1 MIIKVCGLKEI
12 NNINQLNE
20 IDIDLMGFIFYNKSS
35 RFIDFEINNS
45 HITKKKVGVFVNE
58 SLKNIKKKI
67 KNYNL
72 NYVQL
77 HGDETP
83 KFSEK
88 LMNYCKVIKA
98 FRISENFDFDSTN
111 QYTDCCDL
119 FLFDTFSKN
128 FGGSGKK
135 FDWKRLKDFNKKK
148 FILSGGIDINS
159 VDEINNIKNENDYL
173 LGIDINSRFEISP
186 GLKDIKKVNMFIK
199 KLKNEKFQC
208 K

>member
-1 MIIKVCGLKEI
+1 MIVKVCGLKEM

-35 RFIDFEINNS
+35 RFIDLEINTSN
-45 HITKKKVGVFVNE
+45 ITKKKVGVFVNE
-58 SLKNIKKKI
+58 SLENIKKKI

-128 FGGSGKK
+128 FGGSGRK
-135 FDWKRLKDFNKKK
+135 FDWKRLQGFNKKK
-148 FILSGGIDINS
+148 FLLSGGIDLNS
-159 VDEINNIKNENDYL
+159 VDEINNIKNENDFL
-173 LGIDINSRFEISP
+173 HGIDINSRFEISP
-186 GLKDIKKVNMFIK
+186 GLKDIKKVNMFLK
-199 KLKNEKFQC
+199 KLNK
-208 K
+208 

>member
-1 MIIKVCGLKEI
+1 MIVKVCGLKEM

-35 RFIDFEINNS
+35 RFIDLDMNIS

-58 SLKNIKKKI
+58 RLEYIKKKI

-98 FRISENFDFDSTN
+98 FRISENFDFDITN

-128 FGGSGKK
+128 FGGSGRK
-135 FDWKRLKDFNKKK
+135 FDWKRLQGFNKKK
-148 FILSGGIDINS
+148 FLLSGGIDINS
-159 VDEINNIKNENDYL
+159 VDEINNIKNENDFL
-173 LGIDINSRFEISP
+173 RGIDINSKFEISP
-186 GLKDIKKVNMFIK
+186 GLKDIKKVNMFLK
-199 KLKNEKFQC
+199 KLNK
-208 K
+208 

>member
-1 MIIKVCGLKEI
+1 MIVKVCGLKEM

-35 RFIDFEINNS
+35 RFIDFEINTS

-98 FRISENFDFDSTN
+98 FRISENFDFDSTY

-128 FGGSGKK
+128 FGGSGRK
-135 FDWKRLKDFNKKK
+135 FDWKRLQGFNKKK
-148 FILSGGIDINS
+148 FLLSGGIDINS

-186 GLKDIKKVNMFIK
+186 GLKDIKKVNMFLK
-199 KLKNEKFQC
+199 KLNK
-208 K
+208 

>member
-1 MIIKVCGLKEI
+1 MIVKVCGLKEM

-35 RFIDFEINNS
+35 RFIDLDINTS
-45 HITKKKVGVFVNE
+45 HITKNKVGVFVNE
-58 SLKNIKKKI
+58 SLENIKKKI

-135 FDWKRLKDFNKKK
+135 FDWRILKGFNKKK
-148 FILSGGIDINS
+148 FLLSGGIDINC
-159 VDEINNIKNENDYL
+159 VDEINNIKNENEFL
-173 LGIDINSRFEISP
+173 LGIDINSKFEISP
-186 GLKDIKKVNMFIK
+186 GLKDIKKVNMFLK
-199 KLKNEKFQC
+199 KLNK
-208 K
+208 

>member
-1 MIIKVCGLKEI
+1 MIVKVCGLKEI

-35 RFIDFEINNS
+35 RFIDLEINTS
-45 HITKKKVGVFVNE
+45 HIKKKKVGVFVNE
-58 SLKNIKKKI
+58 SLENIKKKI

-88 LMNYCKVIKA
+88 LMNYCKVINA
-98 FRISENFDFDSTN
+98 FRFSENFDFDSTN

-135 FDWKRLKDFNKKK
+135 FDWDRLKGFNKKK
-148 FILSGGIDINS
+148 FLLSGGIDHNS
-159 VDEINNIKNENDYL
+159 VDEINNIKNENDFL

-186 GLKDIKKVNMFIK
+186 GLKDIKKVNMFLK
-199 KLKNEKFQC
+199 KLNK
-208 K
+208 

>member
-35 RFIDFEINNS
+35 RFIDFEINTS

-159 VDEINNIKNENDYL
+159 VYEINNVKNENDYL

-186 GLKDIKKVNMFIK
+186 GLKDIKKVNMFLK
-199 KLKNEKFQC
+199 KLNK
-208 K
+208 

>member
-1 MIIKVCGLKEI
+1 MIVKVCGLKEM

-20 IDIDLMGFIFYNKSS
+20 IDIDLMGFIFYDKSS
-35 RFIDFEINNS
+35 RFIEHDINTS

-58 SLKNIKKKI
+58 SMGYIKKKI
-67 KNYNL
+67 KKYNL

-77 HGDETP
+77 HGYETP

-98 FRISENFDFDSTN
+98 FRISENFDFNSTN
-111 QYTDCCDL
+111 QYADCCDL

-135 FDWKRLKDFNKKK
+135 FDWRILKGFNKKK
-148 FILSGGIDINS
+148 FLLSGGIDINC
-159 VDEINNIKNENDYL
+159 VDEINNIKNENEFL
-173 LGIDINSRFEISP
+173 LGIDINSKFEISP
-186 GLKDIKKVNMFIK
+186 GLKDIKKVNMFLK
-199 KLKNEKFQC
+199 KLNK
-208 K
+208 

>member
-1 MIIKVCGLKEI
+1 MLVKVCGLKEM

-35 RFIDFEINNS
+35 RFIEHEINTSNLS
-45 HITKKKVGVFVNE
+45 KKKVGVFVNE
-58 SLKNIKKKI
+58 SLVNIKKKI

-83 KFSEK
+83 KFSEE
-88 LMNYCKVIKA
+88 LTDYCKVIKA

-135 FDWKRLKDFNKKK
+135 FDWKRLKGFNKKK
-148 FILSGGIDINS
+148 FLLSGGIDINS
-159 VDEINNIKNENDYL
+159 ADEINNIKNENDFL
-173 LGIDINSRFEISP
+173 LGIDINSKFEISP
-186 GLKDIKKVNMFIK
+186 GLKDIKKVNMFLK
-199 KLKNEKFQC
+199 KLNK
-208 K
+208 

>member
-1 MIIKVCGLKEI
+1 MIVKVCGLKEM

-186 GLKDIKKVNMFIK
+186 GLKDIKKINMFLK
-199 KLKNEKFQC
+199 KLNK
-208 K
+208 

>member
-1 MIIKVCGLKEI
+1 MIVKVCGLKEM
-12 NNINQLNE
+12 NNINQLNK

-35 RFIDFEINNS
+35 RFIDLEINIS

-58 SLKNIKKKI
+58 SLENIKKKI

-159 VDEINNIKNENDYL
+159 VDEILSLIH
-173 LGIDINSRFEISP
+173 I
-186 GLKDIKKVNMFIK
+186 
-199 KLKNEKFQC
+199 
-208 K
+208 

>member
-1 MIIKVCGLKEI
+1 M

-20 IDIDLMGFIFYNKSS
+20 IDIDLMGFIFYDKSS
-35 RFIDFEINNS
+35 RFIEHDINTS

-58 SLKNIKKKI
+58 SMGYIKKKI
-67 KNYNL
+67 KKYNL

-135 FDWKRLKDFNKKK
+135 FDWRILKGFNKKK
-148 FILSGGIDINS
+148 FLLSGGIDINC
-159 VDEINNIKNENDYL
+159 VDEINNIKNENEFL
-173 LGIDINSRFEISP
+173 LGIDINSKFEISP
-186 GLKDIKKVNMFIK
+186 GLKDIKKVNMFLK
-199 KLKNEKFQC
+199 KLNK
-208 K
+208 

>member
-1 MIIKVCGLKEI
+1 MIVKVCGLKEM

-35 RFIDFEINNS
+35 RFIDLEINTS

-58 SLKNIKKKI
+58 SLENIKKKI

-98 FRISENFDFDSTN
+98 FRISENFDFDSTY

-135 FDWKRLKDFNKKK
+135 FDWKRLKGFNKKK
-148 FILSGGIDINS
+148 FLLSGGIDINS

-186 GLKDIKKVNMFIK
+186 GLKDIKKVNMFLK
-199 KLKNEKFQC
+199 KLNK
-208 K
+208 

>member
-1 MIIKVCGLKEI
+1 MIVKVCGLKEI

-20 IDIDLMGFIFYNKSS
+20 IDIDLIGFIFYNKSS
-35 RFIDFEINNS
+35 RFIDFEINTS

-58 SLKNIKKKI
+58 SLENIKKKI

-83 KFSEK
+83 KFTEK

-111 QYTDCCDL
+111 QFTDCCDL

-135 FDWKRLKDFNKKK
+135 FDWKRLKGFNKKK
-148 FILSGGIDINS
+148 FLLSGGIDLNS
-159 VDEINNIKNENDYL
+159 VDEINNIKNENDFL

-186 GLKDIKKVNMFIK
+186 GLKDIKKINMFLK
-199 KLKNEKFQC
+199 KLNK
-208 K
+208 

>member
-1 MIIKVCGLKEI
+1 MIVKVCGLKEM

-35 RFIDFEINNS
+35 RFIDLEINIS

-186 GLKDIKKVNMFIK
+186 GLKDIKKINMFLK
-199 KLKNEKFQC
+199 KLNK
-208 K
+208 

>member
-1 MIIKVCGLKEI
+1 MIVKVCGLKEM

-35 RFIDFEINNS
+35 RFIDLEINIS
-45 HITKKKVGVFVNE
+45 HITKMKVGVFVNE
-58 SLKNIKKKI
+58 SLENIKKKI

-128 FGGSGKK
+128 FGGSGRK
-135 FDWKRLKDFNKKK
+135 FDWNILKGFNKKK
-148 FILSGGIDINS
+148 FLLSGGIDINS
-159 VDEINNIKNENDYL
+159 VDEINNIKNENDFL
-173 LGIDINSRFEISP
+173 LGIDINSKFEISP
-186 GLKDIKKVNMFIK
+186 GLKDIKKVNMFLK
-199 KLKNEKFQC
+199 KLNK
-208 K
+208 

>member
-1 MIIKVCGLKEI
+1 MIVKVCGLKEM

-98 FRISENFDFDSTN
+98 FRISENFDFDITN

-159 VDEINNIKNENDYL
+159 VYEINNVKNENDYL

-186 GLKDIKKVNMFIK
+186 GLKDIKKINMFLK
-199 KLKNEKFQC
+199 KLNK
-208 K
+208 

>member
-1 MIIKVCGLKEI
+1 MIVKVCGLKEM

-20 IDIDLMGFIFYNKSS
+20 IDIDLMGFIFYSKSS
-35 RFIDFEINNS
+35 RFIDLEINTS

-148 FILSGGIDINS
+148 FLLSGGIDINS

-186 GLKDIKKVNMFIK
+186 GLKDIKKVNMFLK
-199 KLKNEKFQC
+199 KLNK
-208 K
+208 

>member
-1 MIIKVCGLKEI
+1 MIVKVCGLKEM

-35 RFIDFEINNS
+35 RFIDLEINTS

-58 SLKNIKKKI
+58 SLENIKKKI

-98 FRISENFDFDSTN
+98 FRISENF
-111 QYTDCCDL
+111 
-119 FLFDTFSKN
+119 
-128 FGGSGKK
+128 
-135 FDWKRLKDFNKKK
+135 
-148 FILSGGIDINS
+148 
-159 VDEINNIKNENDYL
+159 
-173 LGIDINSRFEISP
+173 
-186 GLKDIKKVNMFIK
+186 
-199 KLKNEKFQC
+199 
-208 K
+208 